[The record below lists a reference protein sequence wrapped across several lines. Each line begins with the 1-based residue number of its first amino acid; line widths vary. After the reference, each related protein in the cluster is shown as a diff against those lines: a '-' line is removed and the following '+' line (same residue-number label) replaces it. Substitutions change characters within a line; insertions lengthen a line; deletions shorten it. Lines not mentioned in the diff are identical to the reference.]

1 MKDRIFIKENVFTC
15 VMFGAILLFIIY
27 ESFIMNTDLSILA
40 FIIAIPTFI
49 LSLTK
54 LLVDILED
62 INNKI
67 TDFLKQIEDRPNIG
81 WNILNEIRLNDKNEV
96 SDIIQIYMDEH
107 MEQEWV
113 AEELE
118 QYHKARNVRNKIRK
132 IRRAVLYFYYFI
144 FMIMFLLLLLHTELS
159 AFITKELG
167 GIDLN
172 LFTLWSLI
180 VIMTEIMMKN
190 ILEEMVGIFLEK
202 RIGVDGEIYW

>member
-40 FIIAIPTFI
+40 FIIAIPTVI

-54 LLVDILED
+54 LMVDILED

-190 ILEEMVGIFLEK
+190 ILEEMVGIFLAK

>member
-54 LLVDILED
+54 LMVDILED

-144 FMIMFLLLLLHTELS
+144 FMIMFLLLLLHTEPS

-190 ILEEMVGIFLEK
+190 ILEEMVGIFLAK

>member
-54 LLVDILED
+54 LMVDILED

>member
-54 LLVDILED
+54 LMVDILED

-190 ILEEMVGIFLEK
+190 ILEEMVGIFLAK

>member
-54 LLVDILED
+54 LMVDILED

-190 ILEEMVGIFLEK
+190 ILEEMVGIFLTK

>member
-54 LLVDILED
+54 LMVDILED

-67 TDFLKQIEDRPNIG
+67 TDFLKQIKDRPNIG

-107 MEQEWV
+107 MEQEWA

-167 GIDLN
+167 GD
-172 LFTLWSLI
+172 
-180 VIMTEIMMKN
+180 
-190 ILEEMVGIFLEK
+190 
-202 RIGVDGEIYW
+202 

>member
-54 LLVDILED
+54 LMVDILED

-118 QYHKARNVRNKIRK
+118 QYHKARNVRNKIR
-132 IRRAVLYFYYFI
+132 RAVLYFYYFI

-190 ILEEMVGIFLEK
+190 ILEEMVGIFLAK